1 MAARPTA
8 AAQAVAQA
16 RVARAPE
23 RPAAARMVR
32 VPLELVVLRV
42 RAARPEQ
49 VVPVLVVLAAL
60 VVGPAARAAAEA
72 AVANI

>member
-1 MAARPTA
+1 MAAQPTA

-42 RAARPEQ
+42 RAVRPEQ
-49 VVPVLVVLAAL
+49 VVPVLAAL
-60 VVGPAARAAAEA
+60 VVVPAARAAAEA